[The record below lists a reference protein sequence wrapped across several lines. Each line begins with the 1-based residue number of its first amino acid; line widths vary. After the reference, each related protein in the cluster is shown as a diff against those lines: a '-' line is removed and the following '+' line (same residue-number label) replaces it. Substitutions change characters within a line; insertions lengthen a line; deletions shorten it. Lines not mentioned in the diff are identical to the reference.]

1 MAKEFKDVLNDNE
14 SFRNYREKV
23 RSYSE
28 QNGGDR
34 VSAAKQAASDM
45 GIALS
50 DEEIASINGGAANL
64 RTLTLDELNKAKAA
78 GKIGSAKGFN
88 LEYVFI
94 CSTH

>member
-1 MAKEFKDVLNDNE
+1 MAKEFKDVLNDSE
-14 SFRNYREKV
+14 SFDTYREKV

-34 VSAAKQAASDM
+34 ASAAKQAASDM
-45 GIALS
+45 GIVLS
-50 DEEIASINGGAANL
+50 EEELNSISGGGTNL
-64 RTLTLDELNKAKAA
+64 RILSLDELNKAKAA
-78 GKIGSAKGFN
+78 GKIGAAKGFN